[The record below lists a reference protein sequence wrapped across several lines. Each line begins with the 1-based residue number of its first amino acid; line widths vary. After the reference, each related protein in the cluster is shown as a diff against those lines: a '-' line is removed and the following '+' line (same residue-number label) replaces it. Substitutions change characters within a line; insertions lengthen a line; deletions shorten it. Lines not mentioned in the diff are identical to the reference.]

1 MRIGSNK
8 RGQTDALRSS
18 FLRRSHAWE
27 VTMNVF
33 SYRKHLRFLSRTQ
46 RRLWWDQKKR
56 LTPRVK
62 IGEAYV
68 PPSITREFT
77 YVKVG

>member
-1 MRIGSNK
+1 MEPSLE
-8 RGQTDALRSS
+8 A
-18 FLRRSHAWE
+18 
-27 VTMNVF
+27 TMNLF
-33 SYRKHLRFLSRTQ
+33 SYRKHLRFLNRSQ
-46 RRLWWDQKKR
+46 RRLWWDQRKR

-62 IGEAYV
+62 IGGAYV